1 MRFLLDTHVLL
12 RWLSEPR
19 KVTREQRRVIERAER
34 SGLPLGVSAMSLVEA
49 ALLMGRRSPSV
60 KISNAELLQKLE
72 SAEVFEVIPIDFE
85 VALEIGAVSRWLS
98 DPADCTIVAT
108 ARSRGLQLLTSD
120 QRIIDSGLVVTV
132 A

>member
-49 ALLMGRRSPSV
+49 ALLMGRRAPSV